1 MTSARTYDTVSLVSD
16 LGPGSDRVGVIK
28 AVLRDL
34 APAVTVLDVAHDV
47 APFDVRGASLVLAR
61 AVPYLPEGIVI
72 ACVDPGAGTD
82 RRLVAVE
89 VAGGA
94 GVFLGP
100 DNGVLATGVALAGGA
115 ERCVVLDRDEHHLA
129 APGSTFAARD
139 VLAPVAAALCN
150 GHDLATL
157 GSPID
162 PSLVLPGVL
171 PIARIEN
178 DGLECEVLEVDR
190 FGNCQLNVSTDDLET
205 AFGAVPERV
214 RVRIGDVV
222 RNVRVVAAFADLG
235 PATPGLVV
243 DSSGLLALAL
253 DRASAAREIG
263 LVEGDAV
270 RLEPGTDEPA
280 PSTPV
285 ELRRSAG

>member
-1 MTSARTYDTVSLVSD
+1 MSNGRIHDTVSLVTD
-16 LGPGSDRVGVIK
+16 FGNGSDQVGVVK

-34 APAVTVLDVAHDV
+34 APSVVVVDIAHDV

-72 ACVDPGAGTD
+72 ASVDPGAGTD
-82 RRLVAVE
+82 RRLIAVE

-100 DNGVLATGVALAGGA
+100 DNGLLATGVALAGGA

-150 GHDLATL
+150 GAELETV

-171 PIARIEN
+171 PIARLEGG
-178 DGLECEVLEVDR
+178 GLECEVLSVDR
-190 FGNCQLNVSTDDLET
+190 FGNCQLNVSTDDFDT
-205 AFGAVPERV
+205 AWGECPERV
-214 RVRIGDVV
+214 RVVVNGEV
-222 RNVRVVAAFADLG
+222 RNVRIVGSYAELG
-235 PATPGLVV
+235 AATPGLVI
-243 DSSGLLALAL
+243 DSSGLLSIAL
-253 DRASAAREIG
+253 DRASAARE
-263 LVEGDAV
+263 LALAEGDAV
-270 RLEPGTDEPA
+270 RLEPGGDAPA
-280 PSTPV
+280 PTTRV
-285 ELRRSAG
+285 ELRR